1 MKKVYTFVGDK
12 VIIQTE
18 QKLQLLV
25 KNERSGNFLAMDEEG
40 NLYSN
45 DHKGMIDDLQKEDI
59 RKNLDAWIRAN
70 GLIDAMLK
78 LGVRKV

>member
-1 MKKVYTFVGDK
+1 MFVGDK
-12 VIIQTE
+12 VIVQTE

-45 DHKGMIDDLQKEDI
+45 NAKGMTEDLQKEDI
-59 RKNLDAWIRAN
+59 RQNFEAWIRAN
-70 GLIDAMLK
+70 GLIGAMIK
-78 LGVRKV
+78 LSVRKV